1 MPSPKNNRK
10 GANNTNLNVGT
21 LYNLPPNAP
30 RKNKNNTNLN
40 VGTLYNL
47 PPNAPRKRSLLGR
60 IGGAIKYGAGA
71 TLGGI
76 AYVGQRSAQRGFNL
90 TGFKTRTNPT
100 FNKNTTQSN
109 VNAAKGHREAFGN

>member
-1 MPSPKNNRK
+1 VPSPKNNRK

-30 RKNKNNTNLN
+30 RKNKNNTNF
-40 VGTLYNL
+40 

-100 FNKNTTQSN
+100 FNKNKNTTQSN

>member
-21 LYNLPPNAP
+21 LYNF
-30 RKNKNNTNLN
+30 
-40 VGTLYNL
+40 

-100 FNKNTTQSN
+100 FNKNKNTTQSN